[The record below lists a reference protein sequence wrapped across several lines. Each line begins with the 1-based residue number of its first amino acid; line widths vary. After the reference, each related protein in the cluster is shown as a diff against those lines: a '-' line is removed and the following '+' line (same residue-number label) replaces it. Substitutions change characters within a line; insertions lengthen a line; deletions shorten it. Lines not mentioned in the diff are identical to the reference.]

1 MGKVGNDGTIDL
13 KLSPG
18 IVDLDLLKCVHVL
31 TNVQSTHGI
40 VGVINSNSRCV

>member
-1 MGKVGNDGTIDL
+1 MAKVGDNGTIDL

-31 TNVQSTHGI
+31 TNVQSTSI
-40 VGVINSNSRCV
+40 GVINSNSRCV